1 MGQAGRG
8 GRAVVGGGA
17 ALAQLP
23 VERAAAGRPSGE
35 TNTVRGGRTA
45 NAVGGSNGSSLIG
58 NSARAENKTKKP
70 TLERLRTGTAAQQ
83 ETQNATFYG
92 KA

>member
-17 ALAQLP
+17 ALAELP
-23 VERAAAGRPSGE
+23 VERAPARRSSGE

-45 NAVGGSNGSSLIG
+45 NAVS
-58 NSARAENKTKKP
+58 
-70 TLERLRTGTAAQQ
+70 
-83 ETQNATFYG
+83 
-92 KA
+92 

>member
-23 VERAAAGRPSGE
+23 MERAPAGRSSGE

-45 NAVGGSNGSSLIG
+45 NAVG
-58 NSARAENKTKKP
+58 
-70 TLERLRTGTAAQQ
+70 
-83 ETQNATFYG
+83 
-92 KA
+92 